1 MKSNILYFII
11 GVILT
16 SLLFYCGGEPDKS
29 KEDVI
34 NSEIEVLKDRLKDK
48 DALITKAEDSIKTL
62 VKRQDSVRIKEK
74 IVIKEIEVEKEA
86 AKDYSEDQSEP
97 YLYNR
102 FGSLNKT
109 VEFVFDADILEI
121 QYRSLAEVYEA
132 EQEIN
137 IQNQFKLQKKDE
149 QLEIKDSIID
159 KKDQIIEIKNA
170 EIKAETTKVK
180 IWKGVTIVGGAAF
193 IYFAVKK

>member
-1 MKSNILYFII
+1 MKSNILYLII
-11 GVILT
+11 GAILA
-16 SLLFYCGGEPDKS
+16 SLFFYCGNKPDKG

-48 DALITKAEDSIKTL
+48 DALIAKANDSIKTL
-62 VKRQDSVRIKEK
+62 VKRQDSVRIEEK
-74 IVIKEIEVEKEA
+74 IVIKEIEVEREA
-86 AKDYSEDQSEP
+86 AKDYSEEQSET

-132 EQEIN
+132 EQQIN

-149 QLEIKDSIID
+149 QLAIKDTIID
-159 KKDQIIEIKNA
+159 KKEEVIEIKNN
-170 EIKAETTKVK
+170 EIKAEKTKVK
-180 IWKGVTIVGGAAF
+180 IWKGVAIVGGAAF
-193 IYFAVKK
+193 IYSVVKK